1 MTIDAATLHGLYRT
15 MLTIRL
21 FEQRVSREFRTGEIP
36 GFVHMYI
43 GEEAVAAGVCAN
55 LDDSDYVTSTHRG
68 HGHCIAKGCELGP
81 MMAEIYGREDGLCKG
96 RGGSMHIADF
106 SRGMLGANAIVGGGI
121 ALATGAG
128 LASSVRGSGQVAVA
142 FFGDGAANQ
151 GVLHESLNLAAIWK
165 LPVLYVCENNGFAES
180 TPAAYATSVPD
191 VASRAVAYGIPGV
204 VADGA
209 DVREVYAAAHAAV
222 ARARAG
228 EGPTLLEVKTY
239 RHYGHFEG
247 DPDRY
252 RDDEDRRLDARARRP
267 RPAARRAARKRRRD
281 GGGARRAA
289 GRARGRRRAGRRVR
303 PRKPVPGSL
312 RGRALRLPRAART
325 GGGALMAVATER
337 SLSLVDAVGEAMRQ
351 AMEADENVIVMG
363 EDVVGGAG
371 RGGEKE
377 NTMGGSF
384 GATKSLFP
392 LFGANRV
399 RDTPISEAGFVG
411 AGVGAAAAGL
421 RPVVDAM
428 WADFTGLA
436 FDQIYNQAGKMS
448 YMFGG
453 QARLPLTIR
462 VAMGSGLSAAA
473 QHSGTLY
480 AIYTHLPGIKVVV
493 PSTPYD
499 AKGLLLES
507 IFDDSPVM
515 FFEHLKLY
523 VAKGPVPE
531 EPYRIPLGV
540 AEVRRAGSDV
550 TIVAIAAMV
559 DRALAAADVLAD
571 AGTSVEVI
579 DPRTLSPLDV
589 DTIVASVEKTG
600 ALVVVDESP
609 PQCSVASEIA
619 AVVTEQAF
627 DYLNGPVVRV
637 TAPHAPVPFTP
648 SLEEAYAPSVQAI
661 VDAVGSLG

>member
-1 MTIDAATLHGLYRT
+1 
-15 MLTIRL
+15 
-21 FEQRVSREFRTGEIP
+21 
-36 GFVHMYI
+36 
-43 GEEAVAAGVCAN
+43 
-55 LDDSDYVTSTHRG
+55 VT
-68 HGHCIAKGCELGP
+68 
-81 MMAEIYGREDGLCKG
+81 
-96 RGGSMHIADF
+96 
-106 SRGMLGANAIVGGGI
+106 
-121 ALATGAG
+121 
-128 LASSVRGSGQVAVA
+128 
-142 FFGDGAANQ
+142 
-151 GVLHESLNLAAIWK
+151 
-165 LPVLYVCENNGFAES
+165 
-180 TPAAYATSVPD
+180 
-191 VASRAVAYGIPGV
+191 
-204 VADGA
+204 
-209 DVREVYAAAHAAV
+209 
-222 ARARAG
+222 
-228 EGPTLLEVKTY
+228 
-239 RHYGHFEG
+239 
-247 DPDRY
+247 
-252 RDDEDRRLDARARRP
+252 
-267 RPAARRAARKRRRD
+267 
-281 GGGARRAA
+281 
-289 GRARGRRRAGRRVR
+289 
-303 PRKPVPGSL
+303 
-312 RGRALRLPRAART
+312 
-325 GGGALMAVATER
+325 AVATER
-337 SLSLVDAVGEAMRQ
+337 TLSLVDAVGEAMRQ
-351 AMEADENVIVMG
+351 AMEADPTVIVMG

-384 GATKSLFP
+384 GATKSLYP
-392 LFGANRV
+392 LFGPNRV

-421 RPVVDAM
+421 RPVVDVM

-453 QARLPLTIR
+453 QARLPLTLR

-493 PSTPYD
+493 PSRPYD

-523 VAKGPVPE
+523 VAKAQVPE

-550 TIVAIAAMV
+550 TVVAIAAMV
-559 DRALAAADVLAD
+559 DRALQAADALAE
-571 AGTSVEVI
+571 AGTSAEVI

-589 DTIVASVEKTG
+589 ESLVASVEKTG

-619 AVVTEQAF
+619 AVVTENAF
-627 DYLNGPVVRV
+627 DFLNAPVKRV

-648 SLEEAYAPSVQAI
+648 SLEEVYAPTVTAI
-661 VDAVGSLG
+661 VDAVNSLG

>member
-1 MTIDAATLHGLYRT
+1 
-15 MLTIRL
+15 
-21 FEQRVSREFRTGEIP
+21 
-36 GFVHMYI
+36 
-43 GEEAVAAGVCAN
+43 
-55 LDDSDYVTSTHRG
+55 
-68 HGHCIAKGCELGP
+68 

-128 LASSVRGSGQVAVA
+128 LASTVRGSGQVAVA
-142 FFGDGAANQ
+142 FFGDGAVNQ

-180 TPAAYATSVPD
+180 TPAVYATSVPD
-191 VASRAVAYGIPGV
+191 VAARAAGYGITGAI
-204 VADGA
+204 ADGA
-209 DVREVYAAAHAAV
+209 DVLGVYEAARAAV
-222 ARARAG
+222 ERARAG

-239 RHYGHFEG
+239 RFRGHFEG

-252 RDDEDRRLDARARRP
+252 RDDEEREGLQEKDAIPPLRSRIAHRGARDRGRSRRAPRRDRGGRRARR
-267 RPAARRAARKRRRD
+267 RV
-281 GGGARRAA
+281 
-289 GRARGRRRAGRRVR
+289 RARE
-303 PRKPVPGSL
+303 PVPGSCGH
-312 RGRALRLPRAART
+312 RQVRLPGADHAR
-325 GGGALMAVATER
+325 GGGLMVTATER
-337 SLSLVDAVGEAMRQ
+337 SLSMVNAVGEAMRQ
-351 AMEADENVIVMG
+351 AMEADPSVIVIG

-371 RGGEKE
+371 RGGNKE

-392 LFGANRV
+392 LFGAERV

-421 RPVVDAM
+421 RPVVDVM

-436 FDQIYNQAGKMS
+436 FDQIYNQAAKMS

-453 QARLPLTIR
+453 QVRLPLTIR
-462 VAMGSGLSAAA
+462 VAMGSGLSTAA

-480 AIYTHLPGIKVVV
+480 SIYTHLPGLKVVV

-499 AKGLLLES
+499 AKGLLLEA
-507 IFDDSPVM
+507 IFDDGPVL

-523 VAKGPVPE
+523 VAQGPVPE

-540 AEVRRAGSDV
+540 AEVRRTGGDV
-550 TIVAIAAMV
+550 TIVAISAMV
-559 DRALAAADVLAD
+559 PRALEAAELLAADGVSA
-571 AGTSVEVI
+571 EVI
-579 DPRTLSPLDV
+579 DPRTLSPLDEA
-589 DTIVASVEKTG
+589 TIVGSVEKTG

-609 PQCSVASEIA
+609 PRCSIASDIA
-619 AVVTEQAF
+619 ATVSEQAF
-627 DYLNGPVVRV
+627 DHLNGPVRRV
-637 TAPHAPVPFTP
+637 TAPHAPVPFSP
-648 SLEEAYAPSVQAI
+648 SLEDAYAPSVQSI
-661 VDAVGSLG
+661 VDAVNSIA